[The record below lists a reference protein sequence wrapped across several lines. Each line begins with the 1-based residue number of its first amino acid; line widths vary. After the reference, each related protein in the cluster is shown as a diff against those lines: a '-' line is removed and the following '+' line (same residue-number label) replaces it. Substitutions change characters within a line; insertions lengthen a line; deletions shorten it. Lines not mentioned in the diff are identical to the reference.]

1 MPFVRAGRP
10 WRRLLAVAMPLVPIA
25 CLGQT
30 CTVSGM
36 MMNFG
41 AYNPRLSGPTLTTG
55 TITFSCTTNAPVE
68 IKVYSAN
75 GPGHDGR
82 HLASGSHRLGYEL
95 FLDPART
102 APLGNG
108 LNGTQ
113 FYENPAPPANTSV
126 TVPIFGE
133 IPPGQSEAVA
143 GAYADTLTLK
153 IDD

>member
-1 MPFVRAGRP
+1 M
-10 WRRLLAVAMPLVPIA
+10 LLVPMA
-25 CLGQT
+25 CFGQT

-36 MMNFG
+36 MMSFG
-41 AYNPRLSGPTLTTG
+41 TYNPRLSTPTLTAG
-55 TITFSCTTNAPVE
+55 MITFSCTTSVPVE

-75 GPGHDGR
+75 GAGHDGAY
-82 HLASGSHRLGYEL
+82 LGSGNHRIDYEL

-113 FYENPAPPANTSV
+113 YYENPAPPANTTV
-126 TVPIFGE
+126 TVPIFGV
-133 IPPGQSEAVA
+133 IPPGQSQAAA

>member
-1 MPFVRAGRP
+1 MG
-10 WRRLLAVAMPLVPIA
+10 LAVATLLVPIA
-25 CLGQT
+25 GFGQT

-41 AYNPRLSGPTLTTG
+41 AYNPRLSTPTLTAG
-55 TITFSCTTNAPVE
+55 MITFSCTTSVPVE
-68 IKVYSAN
+68 IKVQSAN
-75 GPGHDGR
+75 GEGRDGP
-82 HLASGSHRLGYEL
+82 HLASGNDRIDYEL

-102 APLGNG
+102 TPLGNG

-113 FYENPAPPANTSV
+113 YYENPAPPANTTV

-133 IPPGQSEAVA
+133 IPPGQSQAAA
-143 GAYADTLTLK
+143 GAYVDTLTLE